1 MNTLYQQ
8 WIDALQCARIKPLA
22 DSTCCKLLAI
32 LYVFGGSREEFTHHD
47 KFLADISY
55 AQKCLNIS
63 GGEITDKKL
72 TPTLQKYINELAPDG
87 IQGEWRKP
95 QWALALMSRY
105 DITL

>member
-1 MNTLYQQ
+1 MSNLYQQ
-8 WIDALQCARIKPLA
+8 WIETLQCARIKPLA

-32 LYVFGGSREEFTHHD
+32 LYVFGSGREEFTHHN

-55 AQKCLNIS
+55 AQKRLNIS
-63 GGEITDKKL
+63 GGEIPDIKL
-72 TPTLQKYINELAPDG
+72 IPELQKYIKELTPDG

-95 QWALALMSRY
+95 QWALKLMSRY

>member
-1 MNTLYQQ
+1 MSVLYQQ
-8 WIDALQCARIKPLA
+8 WIDSLQCARIKPLA

-32 LYVFGGSREEFTHHD
+32 LYIFGGSREEFTHHD

-55 AQKCLNIS
+55 AQKRLNIS
-63 GGEITDKKL
+63 GGEIPDQKL
-72 TPTLQKYINELAPDG
+72 IPELQKYVNELIPDG

>member
-1 MNTLYQQ
+1 MSVLYQQ
-8 WIDALQCARIKPLA
+8 WIDSLQCARIKPLA

-55 AQKCLNIS
+55 AQKRLNIS
-63 GGEITDKKL
+63 GGK
-72 TPTLQKYINELAPDG
+72 TPNQELIPELQKYINELTPDG
-87 IQGEWRKP
+87 IQGELRKP
-95 QWALALMSRY
+95 QWILKLMSRY

>member
-1 MNTLYQQ
+1 MSVLYQQ
-8 WIDALQCARIKPLA
+8 WIDSLQCARIKPLA

-55 AQKCLNIS
+55 AQKRLNIS
-63 GGEITDKKL
+63 GGK
-72 TPTLQKYINELAPDG
+72 TPNRELIPELQKYINELAPDG
-87 IQGEWRKP
+87 VQGELRKP
-95 QWALALMSRY
+95 QWVLKLLSRY